1 MRCVVIIP
9 QDDDITTI
17 PTLVTQPQG
26 QWSSAGTA
34 QTGRSA
40 GRRTANSSP
49 AIKAHRP
56 YSPPDD
62 QSHVRPH
69 QPAHPSVRRHDRLL
83 RAGPRPLG
91 IKMLMAFEGAQ
102 GLGAMRRCCRLTAPS
117 EPSSS
122 IHLALSTPDKSAIR
136 AFHPAALRAGGKTMT
151 PRARATSP
159 RAITPP
165 SSSSRR
171 QQHRNGQTQR
181 LSRTRPRGGAASLR
195 DRLRRSASSP
205 RPVRRAQSARSLA
218 DVRAASKRWSRGHER
233 GRRSARAG

>member
-1 MRCVVIIP
+1 VRRVVIIP

-165 SSSSRR
+165 SSSIPTATTSKRSAAAPEPDAPAGR
-171 QQHRNGQTQR
+171 CGVAQGQASAISVFAPSSAASSIGAKPCGR
-181 LSRTRPRGGAASLR
+181 SGGVEAMVTRP
-195 DRLRRSASSP
+195 
-205 RPVRRAQSARSLA
+205 
-218 DVRAASKRWSRGHER
+218 
-233 GRRSARAG
+233 